1 MGITGDFKRDIL
13 DLVSTPRFGSYQ
25 KSDLNLMLFHY
36 AMIETVRKSKSK
48 LELDSQYLYYVLDR
62 QDQGRLA
69 GKLKLPIGRVKNLI
83 ESAAA
88 LYGEEP
94 DNPQL
99 LEILK
104 DAIKS
109 CQAPAGWYR
118 NGYVALLIHNKALKE
133 LLITRLDKLGGFA
146 DFSFNQDVLRIPAFD
161 LLRLFGKD
169 DTEIVKAFIQNV
181 KSHNSLNEEQKKEID
196 VLATKKI
203 TMQNR
208 RDSLIKAVRIVE
220 GLAQYVLPNLL

>member
-169 DTEIVKAFIQNV
+169 DTEIVKAFIQKV

-208 RDSLIKAVRIVE
+208 RDSLIKAVRIVK